1 MSIILSQA
9 LTSVPNIYYG
19 FNDKLINS
27 KKSEHF
33 LSAEKDQIISLERL
47 VNKNMKN
54 F

>member
-1 MSIILSQA
+1 MFIILSQV

-19 FNDKLINS
+19 FNDTLINR
-27 KKSEHF
+27 KNEHI
-33 LSAEKDQIISLERL
+33 LRAEKDQIISLERL